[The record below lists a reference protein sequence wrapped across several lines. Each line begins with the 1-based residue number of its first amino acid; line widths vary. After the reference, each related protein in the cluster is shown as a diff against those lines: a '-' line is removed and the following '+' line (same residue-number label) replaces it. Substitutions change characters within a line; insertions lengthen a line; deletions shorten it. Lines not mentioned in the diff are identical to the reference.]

1 MLEIQRMHVEII
13 GIDKNFQNLHLTL
26 HKAVN
31 FNPKTVLNYTN
42 AILSRW

>member
-13 GIDKNFQNLHLTL
+13 IGTDKNFQNL

-31 FNPKTVLNYTN
+31 FNPKTVLNHTN